1 MNHRF
6 ALLALALCAFGIGTT
21 EFAPMGLLT
30 EIAGDLGISIPTA
43 GLLISAYAIGVFVG
57 APLLTLGGARV
68 PRKALLVSL
77 MGLFIVGNM
86 LAALSATYDML
97 LSARVVTALV
107 QGPIFGVGAGVA
119 GRLVTPG
126 KQASAIS
133 VMFAGLALANIVGV
147 PFQTWF
153 GQLAGWRAT
162 FWLTS
167 LIGLVAGL
175 ALWLAL
181 PRQPGEAPVRVR
193 HELAVLGRPAVLTA
207 LLVTLLSSGGMF
219 TVMTYISPILQ
230 HAAGVAPRLIGP
242 LLVVFGVGLA
252 LGNYLGGRIRDER
265 VDQSLMLILAFACLV
280 LGIFAF
286 TMHWPVAATVTLFAW
301 GVVWFA
307 TLPPLQTRIVTQAVD
322 APNLSSAVN
331 IGAFNLGNAI
341 GAVIGGAVIE
351 AGLGYPWVAGAGAM
365 ANAASLLLVMLSH
378 RRARQIVRQSA

>member
-30 EIAGDLGISIPTA
+30 EIADDLGVSIPTA

-68 PRKALLVSL
+68 PRKALLLGL
-77 MGLFIVGNM
+77 MGLFIVGNV
-86 LAALSATYDML
+86 LAALSASYDML
-97 LSARVVTALV
+97 LSARVITALV
-107 QGPIFGVGAGVA
+107 QGPFFGVGAVVA
-119 GRLVTPG
+119 GRLVPPG
-126 KQASAIS
+126 KQGSAIAI
-133 VMFAGLALANIVGV
+133 MFAGLALANIVGV

-153 GQLAGWRAT
+153 GQVSGWRAT

-167 LIGLVAGL
+167 VIGVVAL
-175 ALWLAL
+175 AALWLAL
-181 PRQPGEAPVRVR
+181 PRQPGEAPVKIR

-230 HAAGVAPRLIGP
+230 HASGIAPTTIGP
-242 LLVVFGVGLA
+242 LLIIFGVGLA
-252 LGNYLGGRIRDER
+252 LGNYLGGRIRDDR
-265 VDQSLMLILAFACLV
+265 VDQSLMWILALASLV
-280 LGIFAF
+280 LSAFAF
-286 TMHWPVAATVTLFAW
+286 TMHSPVGAAITLFAW

-307 TLPPLQTRIVTQAVD
+307 TLPPLQTRIVTQAAD

-341 GAVIGGAVIE
+341 GAMIGGLVID
-351 AGLGYPWVAGAGAM
+351 AGLDYPWVAGAGAL
-365 ANAASLLLVMLSH
+365 ANVASLLLVMLS
-378 RRARQIVRQSA
+378 RKPPAPVVNQAA

>member
-107 QGPIFGVGAGVA
+107 QGPFFGVGAVVA

-181 PRQPGEAPVRVR
+181 PRQPCEAPVRVR
-193 HELAVLGRPAVLTA
+193 HELAVLG
-207 LLVTLLSSGGMF
+207 
-219 TVMTYISPILQ
+219 
-230 HAAGVAPRLIGP
+230 
-242 LLVVFGVGLA
+242 
-252 LGNYLGGRIRDER
+252 
-265 VDQSLMLILAFACLV
+265 
-280 LGIFAF
+280 
-286 TMHWPVAATVTLFAW
+286 
-301 GVVWFA
+301 
-307 TLPPLQTRIVTQAVD
+307 PPC
-322 APNLSSAVN
+322 
-331 IGAFNLGNAI
+331 
-341 GAVIGGAVIE
+341 
-351 AGLGYPWVAGAGAM
+351 
-365 ANAASLLLVMLSH
+365 
-378 RRARQIVRQSA
+378 

>member
-30 EIAGDLGISIPTA
+30 EIADDLGVSIPTA

-68 PRKALLVSL
+68 PRKALLLGL
-77 MGLFIVGNM
+77 MGVFVLGNV
-86 LAALSATYDML
+86 LAALSASYDML
-97 LSARVVTALV
+97 LSARVITALMH
-107 QGPIFGVGAGVA
+107 GPFFGVGAVVA
-119 GRLVTPG
+119 GRLVPPG
-126 KQASAIS
+126 KQGSAIAL
-133 VMFAGLALANIVGV
+133 MFAGLALANIVGV

-153 GQLAGWRAT
+153 GQVSGWRAT

-167 LIGLVAGL
+167 VIGVVAL
-175 ALWLAL
+175 AALWLAL
-181 PRQPGEAPVRVR
+181 PRQPGEAPVKIR

-230 HAAGVAPRLIGP
+230 HASAIAPKAIGP
-242 LLVVFGVGLA
+242 LLIVFGVGLA
-252 LGNYLGGRIRDER
+252 LGNYLGGRIHDER
-265 VDQSLMLILAFACLV
+265 VDQSLMLILALATLV
-280 LGIFAF
+280 LGAFAF
-286 TMHWPVAATVTLFAW
+286 TMHWPVAATITLFVW
-301 GVVWFA
+301 GAVWFA
-307 TLPPLQTRIVTQAVD
+307 TLPPLQTRIVTQAAD

-341 GAVIGGAVIE
+341 GAVIGGLVID
-351 AGLGYPWVAGAGAM
+351 AGLDYSWVAGAGAL
-365 ANAASLLLVMLSH
+365 ANAASLLLVMFG
-378 RRARQIVRQSA
+378 RRRTARLAGQAA

>member
-30 EIAGDLGISIPTA
+30 EIADDLGISIPTA

-68 PRKALLVSL
+68 PRKALLLGL
-77 MGLFIVGNM
+77 MGVFIVGNV
-86 LAALSATYDML
+86 LAALSASYNML
-97 LSARVVTALV
+97 LSARVITALV
-107 QGPIFGVGAGVA
+107 QGPFFGVGAVVA
-119 GRLVTPG
+119 GRLVPPG
-126 KQASAIS
+126 KQGSAIAL
-133 VMFAGLALANIVGV
+133 MFAGLALANIVGV

-153 GQLAGWRAT
+153 GQVSGWRAT

-167 LIGLVAGL
+167 VIGVVALV

-181 PRQPGEAPVRVR
+181 PRQPGEPLVKVR

-230 HAAGVAPRLIGP
+230 HASGIAPKAIGP
-242 LLVVFGVGLA
+242 LLIVFGVGLA

-265 VDQSLMLILAFACLV
+265 VDQSLMLILALASLV
-280 LGIFAF
+280 LGAFAF
-286 TMHWPVAATVTLFAW
+286 TMHWPVAATITLFAW
-301 GVVWFA
+301 GVAWFA
-307 TLPPLQTRIVTQAVD
+307 TLPPLQTRIVTQAAD

-341 GAVIGGAVIE
+341 GAVIGGLVID
-351 AGLGYPWVAGAGAM
+351 AGLDYSWVAAAGAL
-365 ANAASLLLVMLSH
+365 ANAASLLLVMFS
-378 RRARQIVRQSA
+378 RRRTTRLARQAA